1 MVEEIWLKTC
11 VFSQRRQLR
20 KILFKVFFVEIFF
33 MGPQPSF
40 QTYHELT
47 EVVRHTH
54 FTRKNPKVQLLPL
67 QTNKNFLL
75 SNFRIFSCKMSV
87 SYNFGQLII
96 YLETWLRTHEKNF
109 NKKNLKTKKILA
121 ARVEENR
128 TFLTISPQP

>member
-1 MVEEIWLKTC
+1 
-11 VFSQRRQLR
+11 
-20 KILFKVFFVEIFF
+20 
-33 MGPQPSF
+33 
-40 QTYHELT
+40 
-47 EVVRHTH
+47 
-54 FTRKNPKVQLLPL
+54 
-67 QTNKNFLL
+67 
-75 SNFRIFSCKMSV
+75 V